1 MGCKPWGHCASVG
14 DGPGG
19 SGHSMIPIASRIQ
32 FPFAVMLG
40 AFLASGCG
48 SIVRQSYKDVPVG
61 AAAQLA
67 PFGGAT
73 QVYAS
78 LDLADDGAQLSRDG
92 FARIGVSTFKTST
105 HVTLEELQEQ
115 AREVGADV
123 VLFSKK
129 KPGTGQVL
137 QPLAVSNDGTA
148 HALAPYSHI
157 TSSVTPFG
165 GKYGDSGSVG
175 GGMMDFKGSV
185 TSSGIPGVSSE
196 DLAAINAEEFS
207 YTATFWRKM
216 RSGN

>member
-1 MGCKPWGHCASVG
+1 MITSVA
-14 DGPGG
+14 P
-19 SGHSMIPIASRIQ
+19 MRLPA
-32 FPFAVMLG
+32 ALTL
-40 AFLASGCG
+40 AALLASGCG
-48 SIVRQSYKDVPVG
+48 GIVKQSYREIPVG
-61 AAAQLA
+61 AGTSLA

-78 LDLADDGAQLSRDG
+78 LDLADDGVRLARDG
-92 FARIGVSTFKTST
+92 FARIGVSSFRTSA

-123 VLFSKK
+123 VLFSKA

-137 QPLAVSNDGTA
+137 QPLASSSDGTA
-148 HALAPYSHI
+148 RALTPYSHV
-157 TSSVTPFG
+157 TSSITPFG

-196 DLAAINAEEFS
+196 DLAAMNAEQFA
-207 YTATFWRKM
+207 YTATFWRKL
-216 RSGN
+216 RRGN